1 MQPSSYFKQSRLAEP
16 RREALE
22 WLAQQLRWERTLD
35 RLRSQHPVM
44 TRKAA

>member
-35 RLRSQHPVM
+35 RLRSQRPVV